1 LSTHELDQHIW
12 CVGSAT
18 HGSTLA
24 QLGKFATL
32 LGYWR
37 VAAKLCE
44 TGMKPSNL
52 KQHAT
57 HFLAVTGTQTSI
69 QVIR

>member
-1 LSTHELDQHIW
+1 MSLTNITGMLDQQHK
-12 CVGSAT
+12 
-18 HGSTLA
+18 A
-24 QLGKFATL
+24 QLGMFATL
-32 LGYWR
+32 FGYQW
-37 VAAKLCE
+37 VAAQLCK
-44 TGMKPSNL
+44 TSMKPSNV